1 MDSYLKSITM
11 KLDDL
16 NQLVTKQDL
25 ENFKVELSGYLL
37 SQINP
42 RKEFYT
48 PKEFAFKTGLK
59 YSTIIYKCVTGKI
72 KATQDSPNCTW
83 LIFASELDRF
93 RNQAE
98 ANFDL
103 NH

>member
-1 MDSYLKSITM
+1 MN
-11 KLDDL
+11 LDDL
-16 NQLVTKQDL
+16 NQLVTKKDL
-25 ENFKVELSGYLL
+25 KDFKVELSEYLL
-37 SQINP
+37 SLINP

-48 PKEFAFKTGLK
+48 PKEFSFKTGLK

-98 ANFDL
+98 ENFDL